1 MTDHERKTIDNSI
14 QAYKRM
20 IKFFETQIRIL
31 ENKKAEKCCFEKAIK
46 HTFKIKRIK

>member
-20 IKFFETQIRIL
+20 VKFFQKQISIL
-31 ENKKAEKCCFEKAIK
+31 ENKKAEKCCFDKETKQRL
-46 HTFKIKRIK
+46 KIKRAK